1 VYDNDDQATFV
12 LLGGVG
18 HELSGKK
25 ASELVEKYFEV
36 ITNLCAF
43 VI

>member
-1 VYDNDDQATFV
+1 MYDNNDQAVFV
-12 LLGGVG
+12 LLGDSG

-25 ASELVEKYFEV
+25 ASELVESYFEV
-36 ITNLCAF
+36 VTNLSGF